1 MNSPSGIPLVTI
13 AIPTVNAGPML
24 ENCLKAL
31 DRQRFRDFDVVIIDN
46 GESSLR
52 ADLFPVS
59 FPVRVITPGC
69 NVGFGAAIN
78 LAIASGTARYVAS
91 LNDDTVPDPDWL
103 GALVREMERD
113 PSVGMCASRI
123 QSVGSGRLD
132 SAGMLICWDGSSK
145 QRGQNRPVE
154 DFSVSGETLFPSAC
168 AALYRRLMLDEIG
181 LFDEDYFLYC
191 EDTDLGLRA
200 VWGGWKC
207 RYVAEA
213 TVCHHYSQTAGA
225 VSPLKARF
233 VERNRLWVGI
243 KNFPAGAL
251 PMMPFVALARYWWQ
265 LRAVR
270 NRHGAAGEFIRS
282 GNSLV
287 DAAFILIGAHWET
300 LCVLPQLLRKRAAIR
315 RTRKTSPSEFMSLL
329 RRHSIGA
336 RDLARL

>member
-1 MNSPSGIPLVTI
+1 
-13 AIPTVNAGPML
+13 
-24 ENCLKAL
+24 
-31 DRQRFRDFDVVIIDN
+31 
-46 GESSLR
+46 
-52 ADLFPVS
+52 
-59 FPVRVITPGC
+59 
-69 NVGFGAAIN
+69 
-78 LAIASGTARYVAS
+78 
-91 LNDDTVPDPDWL
+91 
-103 GALVREMERD
+103 
-113 PSVGMCASRI
+113 
-123 QSVGSGRLD
+123 
-132 SAGMLICWDGSSK
+132 MLICRDGSSK

-251 PMMPFVALARYWWQ
+251 PMMPFVALVRYWWQ